1 MSEHS
6 RPSHF
11 WRNLVIGLLVLANL
25 ALAGVYWLLHTTQEA
40 FVTSASQVEE
50 VVPELNVRPANKQ
63 DPVTFLVIGSDSRAG
78 LDDLEHF
85 GNFAGARADVIML
98 LKVYPDEGRAQLL
111 SLPRD
116 LLVEIPGHGENRI
129 NSAYSLGGAALMV
142 RTVKE
147 VTGLPIHHYVEV
159 DFSGFQAIVDQLDGV
174 YFDFHYPA
182 RDKKSGLAVE
192 AGHQLLDGSQ
202 ALALARS
209 RHYQELR
216 DGRWRSVDGGDI
228 SRTGRQQQLV
238 LAILDR
244 VARPSSITEAGDL
257 VTAFASHLSIDA
269 QLARRSII
277 DLAFQ
282 MRGIDVSGIETATLP
297 GRAASVGGRSVLKM
311 QQPEAG
317 QLISAFANGQSLSA
331 DEPLR
336 LQVLNGNG
344 MSGSAGDWSAVLEDK
359 GFSIA
364 NIGDASSSDFT
375 TTLVMVPPD
384 HVEDGEAVV
393 DALGFG
399 EVTTGSIA
407 GAVDAV
413 VILGADAGSTA
424 G

>member
-25 ALAGVYWLLHTTQEA
+25 ALVGVYWLLHTTQEA

-50 VVPELNVRPANKQ
+50 VVPELNVRPTNNQ
-63 DPVTFLVIGSDSRAG
+63 DPITFLVIGSDSREG
-78 LDDLEHF
+78 LDDLENF

-98 LKVYPDEGRAQLL
+98 LKVYPDSDKAQIL
-111 SLPRD
+111 SIPRD
-116 LLVEIPGHGENRI
+116 LLVGIPGHGENRI

-159 DFSGFQAIVDQLDGV
+159 DFAGFQAIVDQVDGV
-174 YFDFHYPA
+174 YFDFEYPA
-182 RDKKSGLAVE
+182 RDKKSGLEVQ

-228 SRTGRQQQLV
+228 GRTARQQQLI
-238 LAILDR
+238 LAIIDR
-244 VARPSSITEAGDL
+244 IARPSSITEAGDL
-257 VTAFASHLSIDA
+257 VTAFASHLTIDA
-269 QLARRSII
+269 TLAQRSII
-277 DLAFQ
+277 ELAFN
-282 MRGIDVSGIETATLP
+282 MRGIDVSAIETATVP
-297 GRAASVGGRSVLKM
+297 GRAATVEGRSVLKM
-311 QQPEAG
+311 QEPEAG
-317 QLISAFANGQSLSA
+317 QLISAFSNGRSLNA
-331 DEPLR
+331 EEPLR

-344 MSGSAGDWSAVLEDK
+344 LSGSAGNWSQVLEDK
-359 GFSIA
+359 GFAIA
-364 NIGDASSSDFT
+364 NIGDASSSEFT
-375 TTLVMVPPD
+375 TTLVLVPPD
-384 HVEDGEAVV
+384 HMEYGEAVI

-399 EVTTGSIA
+399 EVTTGSIE

-413 VILGADAGSTA
+413 VILGADAGTA
-424 G
+424 AG